1 MQIRF
6 GKKEAMDI
14 LIRHTL
20 NSVLRTPVQSLIVV
34 ASTAMITAC
43 ILVCLC
49 ISSLFEQLAGLK
61 AGTWYAGADLYLH
74 LRADHTRE
82 VSRGLRRRPHRRS
95 RRMAQIFRRSYLQ
108 SAGGDRR
115 RRRNRTR
122 HGGIRARQH
131 APPAFLNAN
140 PSLAY
145 RIPQDFARANAKN
158 I

>member
-20 NSVLRTPVQSLIVV
+20 NSVLRNPVQSLIVV

-61 AGTWYAGADLYLH
+61 AGTWYTGADLY
-74 LRADHTRE
+74 
-82 VSRGLRRRPHRRS
+82 VSAL
-95 RRMAQIFRRSYLQ
+95 
-108 SAGGDRR
+108 
-115 RRRNRTR
+115 TT
-122 HGGIRARQH
+122 H
-131 APPAFLNAN
+131 AE
-140 PSLAY
+140 
-145 RIPQDFARANAKN
+145 
-158 I
+158 